1 MFKQIVGVLL
11 VSVVLF
17 SCQSREREQQK
28 IVTEVQR
35 LELLRTKA
43 AEFLVEQEANT
54 LVKKFEY
61 EVWKAGQVAKI
72 NQLKKKI
79 ESAQSLSKN
88 FKKILEE
95 GKNAPFR
102 IDEATRQQ
110 LREGLVRGQRA
121 LRNLPPKY
129 AAAQKEFSAREPV
142 FLRQIKKM
150 EADLKIT
157 QATYDSLNALHTIEV
172 GKLAKFGGE

>member
-11 VSVVLF
+11 VSVLF

-79 ESAQSLSKN
+79 ETAQSLSKN
-88 FKKILEE
+88 VKKILEE
-95 GKNAPFR
+95 YKNAKGY
-102 IDEATRQQ
+102 DESIKQQ
-110 LREGLVRGQRA
+110 LREGLVRDQRV
-121 LRNLPPKY
+121 LRDLPPKY

-172 GKLAKFGGE
+172 GKLARFGSEQ